1 MKIFLDATVLQQPAT
16 GIAKSTLLLYSECLR
31 QDTSLH
37 VTAMHRQELHCVLTS
52 NLESVRRGRYFT
64 ESAWRRLFLP
74 AFVAVRKPEMVHFP
88 WNGNV
93 PYGLSNTNVVTTLHD
108 VLPLAIPGYFKS
120 MTDEQAYRKRMQAD
134 IDRTDVLLTVSE
146 YSKNEIVKNFH
157 VKSEPVVIPHGPT
170 IACNQAKASL
180 NVLKRGDYFLYVGG
194 YDPRKGLDTLIKTFI
209 RLHGEQGITCKLVLC
224 GSKNY
229 FSSEFKQLV
238 IEGVQR
244 GIVEEKGYISEDE
257 LVKLMVNAIALVY
270 PSHYEGFGLPPLE
283 AMALGCPVITT
294 RGTAIPEVCGNAAF
308 YINSD
313 DENSLADGIVTV
325 LNNKGLRDCLRGE
338 GFKQAAKFTWE
349 SAAHK
354 FLNSLSQLTV
364 VGSR

>member
-1 MKIFLDATVLQQPAT
+1 MQQPAT
-16 GIAKSTLLLYSECLR
+16 GIAKSTLLLYRECLR

-37 VTAMHRQELHCVLTS
+37 VTVVHRQELQCVLTS
-52 NLESVRRGRYFT
+52 NLESVRRGRYFA
-64 ESAWRRLFLP
+64 ESAWRKLFLP
-74 AFVAVRKPEMVHFP
+74 AFVAVRKPEVLHFP

-120 MTDEQAYRKRMQAD
+120 ITGEQAYRRRIQAD
-134 IDRTDVLLTVSE
+134 IDRTDILLTVSE
-146 YSKNEIVKNFH
+146 YSRNEIINNFQL
-157 VKSEPVVIPHGPT
+157 KTEPVIISHGPT
-170 IACNQAKASL
+170 ISCNHAKTRL
-180 NVLKRGDYFLYVGG
+180 NVLNKGDYFLYVGG
-194 YDPRKGLDTLIKTFI
+194 YDPRKGLNKLIKTFI
-209 RLHGEQGITCKLVLC
+209 HLHREQGFTSKLILT

-229 FSSEFKQLV
+229 FSPEFKQLV
-238 IEGVQR
+238 FEGVQR
-244 GIVEEKGYISEDE
+244 GIIEEKGYISEDE
-257 LVKLMVNAIALVY
+257 LAKLMMNAIALVY
-270 PSHYEGFGLPPLE
+270 PSQFEGFGLPPLE

-313 DENSLADGIVTV
+313 DEHSLADGIVTV
-325 LNNKGLRDCLRGE
+325 MNNKGLRDCLRGE

-354 FLNSLSQLTV
+354 FLNSLSQLTPH
-364 VGSR
+364 GSR